1 MSFSR
6 LLFGLMCLFVS
17 VGVAGPSLA
26 LEECNFDFKV
36 SAEST
41 AFQVLSDR
49 ARAEGGIWESIKEA
63 PEDVRAVAKYVGLL
77 QICYATPDGKP
88 RITMIQNVPVEL
100 ASPLV
105 TACTATLLPGNRLLT
120 NRHCFYP
127 PDLRA
132 LGFEFVQEAR
142 VSFGYVSEDD
152 TSGVQTYSVLT
163 QEISA
168 DTDLDAMILQ
178 IVGGDANEDVGG
190 HFPLRMQTEVRP
202 FQELKIVHF
211 PNGQPQRYS
220 SGTCKVHRAQR
231 DLSEEATS
239 LRHTCETTLGSSGS
253 LILDGRSLSVV
264 GLHNLGGLN
273 DKDKGYNSGHR
284 IQPIDTAFGLGFK
297 DEDAC
302 DNHFDQAKANNTCSA
317 WGSYA
322 AQCGAHSGIFTANLA
337 IKLCKAGTAETT
349 PQPDTATAP
358 EGGADTTTAGNFQ
371 KGLDAYNKGDY
382 ATALLE
388 WKPLAAQGDAPAQA
402 NLGVMYER
410 TRCPP
415 GRRRSCPVV
424 PSRCGTGGCVGADQ
438 PGFDVRTKDEVSPRT
453 TPKRSGGTVLL
464 RNRDMRGA
472 GQPGLDVRERTGVPQ
487 DDAEAVRWF
496 RLAAEQGDAYA
507 QYNLGGC
514 TTPDEVS
521 PRTTQKQSGGTVSL
535 RNRGMRARRT
545 TWVGCTQTD
554 EVSPRTTQKQSGG
567 TVLLR
572 NRGMRRAVQPGWMY
586 ATGRG
591 VPQDD
596 AEAVRWY
603 RLAAEQGDAYAQYN
617 LGLMYRKGEGVPQDD
632 AEAVRWYRL
641 AAEQGMRPRSPTWVD
656 VRRTEKVSPRTTQR
670 QSGGIVSLRNRG
682 MRPRSPTW
690 V

>member
-302 DNHFDQAKANNTCSA
+302 DNHFDQAKASNTCSA

-358 EGGADTTTAGNFQ
+358 DGGADTTTAGNFQ
-371 KGLDAYNKGDY
+371 KGLNAYNKGDY

-402 NLGVMYER
+402 NLGGMYR
-410 TRCPP
+410 D
-415 GRRRSCPVV
+415 GR
-424 PSRCGTGGCVGADQ
+424 
-438 PGFDVRTKDEVSPRT
+438 
-453 TPKRSGGTVLL
+453 
-464 RNRDMRGA
+464 
-472 GQPGLDVRERTGVPQ
+472 GVPQ

-496 RLAAEQGDAYA
+496 RLAAEQGDAWAQTNLGLGYA
-507 QYNLGGC
+507 KGRGVPQDDAEAVRWYRLAAEQGHAWAQANLGGMYR
-514 TTPDEVS
+514 D
-521 PRTTQKQSGGTVSL
+521 G
-535 RNRGMRARRT
+535 RGVPQDDA
-545 TWVGCTQTD
+545 
-554 EVSPRTTQKQSGG
+554 E
-567 TVLLR
+567 
-572 NRGMRRAVQPGWMY
+572 AVRWFRLAAEQGDAWAQANLGWMY
-586 ATGRG
+586 VTGRG

-603 RLAAEQGDAYAQYN
+603 RLAAEQGDAC
-617 LGLMYRKGEGVPQDD
+617 R
-632 AEAVRWYRL
+632 RR
-641 AAEQGMRPRSPTWVD
+641 PTWVGC
-656 VRRTEKVSPRTTQR
+656 TETDGVSPRTTR
-670 QSGGIVSLRNRG
+670 KLSGGTVLLRNRDMRGRRPTWVGCTSPDVVSPRTTPKLSGGFVSRRNRG
-682 MRPRSPTW
+682 MRTRSSTW

>member
-302 DNHFDQAKANNTCSA
+302 DNHFDQAKASNTCSA

-358 EGGADTTTAGNFQ
+358 DGGADTTTAGNFQ
-371 KGLDAYNKGDY
+371 KGLNAYNKGDY

-402 NLGVMYER
+402 NLGGMYETDEVSPR
-410 TRCPP
+410 TTRKLSGGSVSRRNRGMR
-415 GRRRSCPVV
+415 GRRPTWVW
-424 PSRCGTGGCVGADQ
+424 GTPKA
-438 PGFDVRTKDEVSPRT
+438 EVSPRT

-464 RNRDMRGA
+464 RNRDMRGRR
-472 GQPGLDVRERTGVPQ
+472 PTWV
-487 DDAEAVRWF
+487 
-496 RLAAEQGDAYA
+496 
-507 QYNLGGC
+507 GC
-514 TTPDEVS
+514 TETDGVS
-521 PRTTQKQSGGTVSL
+521 PRTTRKLSGGSVLL
-535 RNRGMRARRT
+535 RNRGMRGRRP
-545 TWVGCTQTD
+545 TWVGCTSPD
-554 EVSPRTTQKQSGG
+554 VVSPRTTPKRSGGTVSRRNRGMLGRRPTWVGCTETDGVSPRTTRKLSGG

-572 NRGMRRAVQPGWMY
+572 NRDMR
-586 ATGRG
+586 GR
-591 VPQDD
+591 
-596 AEAVRWY
+596 R
-603 RLAAEQGDAYAQYN
+603 
-617 LGLMYRKGEGVPQDD
+617 
-632 AEAVRWYRL
+632 
-641 AAEQGMRPRSPTWVD
+641 PTWVGCTSPD
-656 VRRTEKVSPRTTQR
+656 VVSPRTTR
-670 QSGGIVSLRNRG
+670 RLSGGIVSLRNRG
-682 MRPRSPTW
+682 MRTRSQPGWMYRKGRRCSAGRRRSSPVVSSCCGTGALRSAVQLGLMYDDGEVSPRTTLRQSGGIVSLRTGGCARAEPT
-690 V
+690 